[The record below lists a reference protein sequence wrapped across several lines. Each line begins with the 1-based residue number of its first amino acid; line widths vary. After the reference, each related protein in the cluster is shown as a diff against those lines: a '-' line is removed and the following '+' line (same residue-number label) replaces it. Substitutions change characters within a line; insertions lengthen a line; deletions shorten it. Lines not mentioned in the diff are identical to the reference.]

1 MIDNDDQLGGDGGG
15 GVKVGL
21 SGWSGG
27 LQISVDPMDCH
38 DDEIFF
44 IISTVSM
51 IIIKEINVKTI
62 CLLVQEKM
70 SLTRIEKI
78 NT

>member
-38 DDEIFF
+38 DDENFY
-44 IISTVSM
+44 
-51 IIIKEINVKTI
+51 
-62 CLLVQEKM
+62 
-70 SLTRIEKI
+70 
-78 NT
+78 NTNGIYQRYL

>member
-38 DDEIFF
+38 DDENF
-44 IISTVSM
+44 IISTVS
-51 IIIKEINVKTI
+51 INDI
-62 CLLVQEKM
+62 YD
-70 SLTRIEKI
+70 
-78 NT
+78 NN